1 MAGPDNRT
9 LIVGWAKIILPLC
22 ALALLSTLFLFARR
36 SEDDR
41 IPLTEIAAMAREPR
55 IGNPTFAGVADD
67 GSVVALRAEEI
78 RPVPDRTDSLAVS
91 GVRLAVTA
99 VDGSEIELRAGA
111 GEIDALGRTAAF
123 TDLVSL
129 TSSAGY
135 AIETTGARADLRS
148 GTVETEGPLA
158 VQTPFGRLDAGKLV
172 ITADPGGAG
181 TQLLFQNGVR
191 LLYVP
196 QT

>member
-1 MAGPDNRT
+1 MAEPDNRT
-9 LIVGWAKIILPLC
+9 RLIGWAKILLPLG
-22 ALALLSTLFLFARR
+22 ALALLSTLFLFARQ
-36 SEDDR
+36 SDDDR
-41 IPLTEIAAMAREPR
+41 IALTEIAAMAREPR

-67 GSVVALRAEEI
+67 RSVVTLRADEI
-78 RPVPDRTDSLAVS
+78 RPLPDRTDSLAVA

-129 TSSAGY
+129 SSSAGY
-135 AIETTGARADLRS
+135 ALETTGARADLRS
-148 GTVETEGPLA
+148 ATIETEGPLA
-158 VQTPFGRLDAGKLV
+158 VQTPFGRLDAGQLV
-172 ITADPGGAG
+172 ISADPDGAG
-181 TQLLFQNGVR
+181 TRLLFQNGVR
-191 LLYVP
+191 LLYDP